1 MQTANT
7 TSQWGAI
14 HQAFHWTI
22 GILVIS
28 QLVVGFWFAGID
40 PKDPARGE
48 AFALH
53 ASLGLTLLLL
63 MLARLGWRL
72 SNPVP
77 ALPDTLSPGQ
87 KRLAHAT
94 HWLFYILVIGMP
106 LGAYVA
112 VSARGRPVPFWG
124 LELPGIVG
132 KNEALADF
140 VIGVHEA
147 GAFVLVALIALHVAA
162 ALRHE
167 FMLKDNTL
175 RRMTPL
181 PLRAEP
187 NPASVPGPRAS

>member
-7 TSQWGAI
+7 TSQWGAV

-22 GILVIS
+22 GILVIT
-28 QLVVGFWFAGID
+28 QIIVGLWFAGID
-40 PKDPARGE
+40 PKDPTRGE

-63 MLARLGWRL
+63 MLVRLFWRL
-72 SNPVP
+72 RNPVP
-77 ALPDTLSPGQ
+77 ALPDSLSPWQ

-94 HWLFYILVIGMP
+94 HWLFYVLVIGLP

-132 KNEALADF
+132 KNETLADV
-140 VIGVHEA
+140 VIELHEM
-147 GAFVLVALIALHVAA
+147 GAFVLMALIVLHVAA

-167 FMLKDNTL
+167 FILKDNTL

-181 PLRAEP
+181 PLRTEP
-187 NPASVPGPRAS
+187 HPASVPGPRSR

>member
-7 TSQWGAI
+7 TSQWGAV

-22 GILVIS
+22 GILVIT
-28 QLVVGFWFAGID
+28 QIIVGLWFAGID

-63 MLARLGWRL
+63 MLIRLVWRL
-72 SNPVP
+72 RNPVP
-77 ALPDTLSPGQ
+77 ALPDTLSSVQ

-94 HWLFYILVIGMP
+94 HWLFYVLVIGLP
-106 LGAYVA
+106 VGAYLA

-124 LELPGIVG
+124 LELPGIIG

-140 VIGVHEA
+140 IIGIHVA
-147 GAFVLVALIALHVAA
+147 GAFALIALILLHVAA

-167 FMLKDNTL
+167 FILKDNTL

-181 PLRAEP
+181 PLRP
-187 NPASVPGPRAS
+187 HPTPVSVPGPRAG

>member
-7 TSQWGAI
+7 PSQWGAI

-28 QLVVGFWFAGID
+28 QIIVGLWFSGID

-63 MLARLGWRL
+63 MLARLVWRL
-72 SNPVP
+72 RNPVP
-77 ALPDTLSPGQ
+77 ELPDTLSPGQ
-87 KRLAHAT
+87 KRLARAT
-94 HWLFYILVIGMP
+94 HWLFYILVIGLP
-106 LGAYVA
+106 AGAYLA

-124 LELPGIVG
+124 LELPGIIG
-132 KNEALADF
+132 KNDALADF
-140 VIGVHEA
+140 IMAVHVA
-147 GAFVLVALIALHVAA
+147 GAWALIALILLHVAA

-167 FMLKDNTL
+167 FILKDNTL

-181 PLRAEP
+181 PLRAEA
-187 NPASVPGPRAS
+187 NPASVPGRKVQ